1 MQLVI
6 ATSSPD
12 KFREIREMLAVP
24 GINFL
29 GLADFPGC
37 PEVAEDGA
45 DFFAN
50 ALQKA
55 QAAAYHTG
63 LPSLAD
69 DSGLE
74 VDALGGRP
82 GVYSARFA
90 GSGSTGRENNDKLL
104 QLLASVPDGRRKA
117 RFVCVVALVAGG
129 RAYYAR
135 GEVDGEISR
144 EPRGLGGFGY
154 DPVFW
159 LPEHGLTMAEMEPNE
174 KNKISHR
181 SLALLR
187 IRPVLLHLAGKTEKP

>member
-6 ATSSPD
+6 ATRSRD
-12 KFREIREMLAVP
+12 KLREIREVLSVP
-24 GINFL
+24 GVIFSN
-29 GLADFPGC
+29 LADFPGC
-37 PEVAEDGA
+37 PEAAEDGS

-82 GVYSARFA
+82 GIHSARFA
-90 GSGSTGRENNDKLL
+90 GTGATGPMNNDKLL
-104 QLLASVPDGRRKA
+104 QLLAGIPDGKRQA

-129 RAYYAR
+129 RAYYAK
-135 GEVDGEISR
+135 GEVAGVIDR
-144 EPRGLGGFGY
+144 EPRGTGGFGY

-159 LPEHGLTMAEMEPNE
+159 LPDRGQTMAELEPGE

-181 SLALLR
+181 SLALQR
-187 IRPVLLHLAGKTEKP
+187 IRPVLLQLAGIEEKP